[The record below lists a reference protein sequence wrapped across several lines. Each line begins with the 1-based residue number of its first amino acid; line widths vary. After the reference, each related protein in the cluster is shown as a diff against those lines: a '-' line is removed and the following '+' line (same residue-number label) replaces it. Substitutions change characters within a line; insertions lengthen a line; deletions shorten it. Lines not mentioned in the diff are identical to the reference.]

1 MVPSEDKT
9 SRPYKG
15 DLPLSAKHTFYVKEG
30 MTKETQKTDFLNC
43 IEGQKRVISF
53 SRVNAVDNGEKP
65 YRGYNS
71 TVWGPFSVQKI
82 KDMKRRNIKFLNIHI
97 LTAIENRI

>member
-9 SRPYKG
+9 SRPLKG
-15 DLPLSAKHTFYVKEG
+15 DLPLSSKHTVYIKEG
-30 MTKETQKTDFLNC
+30 MTKEAEKTDFLNC

-53 SRVNAVDNGEKP
+53 SRVNAVNKGKKP

-71 TVWGPFSVQKI
+71 TVWVTIQCAKNKGYEKTKHKI
-82 KDMKRRNIKFLNIHI
+82 FEYPYLDSYRK
-97 LTAIENRI
+97 